1 VRAIIVFF
9 ALIATVAGA
18 YGGFLLMRE
27 VGPADLSNT
36 YGYGG
41 TADAPEGGGSLL
53 QSRNFVRV
61 KEALERELGP
71 DARIQ
76 HLNVGPLD
84 ADATAMVGDRMV
96 RVEVDLAGRSQQRD
110 VGEASPGAGISP
122 GKLDPD
128 ALDKINKAA
137 RKENDSS
144 VESLTLQ
151 GSSREWSVEML
162 RGEPD
167 SFIANLDGGGLRLS
181 GEENPEPVGAGPDS
195 MFRAKNLQR
204 VLDAAAKEGTRVID
218 VSIWPERVSISL
230 EKGGRQVRLDYGY
243 EAQLTNRDVQA
254 LSGGQRGTV
263 ALSRIDAGA
272 ITRMARHREVK
283 GLKNARYVLMQPA
296 GVFGDKPMLLLYLP
310 EGSDPPYV
318 VADLKGRGLTW
329 PGRG

>member
-1 VRAIIVFF
+1 MRAIVVFF
-9 ALIATVAGA
+9 GLIATVAGA

-27 VGPADLSNT
+27 VGPGDLSSS
-36 YGYGG
+36 YGSKSTT
-41 TADAPEGGGSLL
+41 TAKGDGSTLL
-53 QSRNFVRV
+53 QTRQF
-61 KEALERELGP
+61 ALVVQAIEREVGP

-76 HLNVGPLD
+76 HLNVEPLD
-84 ADATAMVGDRMV
+84 ADATAIVGDRMI
-96 RVEVDLAGRSQQRD
+96 RVEVDPYGRSQQRD
-110 VGEASPGAGISP
+110 VGEASPGAGITP

-128 ALDKINKAA
+128 AIDKITKTV
-137 RKENDSS
+137 RKESS
-144 VESLTLQ
+144 EPVKSLTLQ
-151 GSSREWSVEML
+151 GHSREWTVYME

-167 SFIANLDGGGLRLS
+167 SFLANLDGGGLRLS

-204 VLDAAAKEGTRVID
+204 VLDAAAKEGDRVID

-230 EKGGRQVRLDYGY
+230 AQGGRQVRLDYAY

-254 LSGGQRGTV
+254 RTGAQRGTV

-283 GLKNARYVLMQPA
+283 GIKNARYVLMQPA
-296 GVFGDKPMLLLYLP
+296 GVFGPKPMLLLYLA